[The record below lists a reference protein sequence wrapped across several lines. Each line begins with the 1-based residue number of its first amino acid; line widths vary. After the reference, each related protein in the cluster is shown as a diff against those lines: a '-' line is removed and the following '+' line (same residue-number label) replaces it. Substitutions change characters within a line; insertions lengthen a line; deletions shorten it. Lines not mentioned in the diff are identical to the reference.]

1 MLGTLFLFAFA
12 VLHIHALAVGHAT
25 EPLRIEGLRIL
36 ADAVARDLNEGKRPI
51 LPEPFAFAVVTPSGA
66 VLDGVEPR
74 GGFHFNEPQRPQ
86 GEWCA
91 RWGRPCWALRE
102 LPARG
107 DGNGNGARL
116 VVYPRIF
123 GAPGF
128 WGPVSIALLG
138 SVAAWLTFS
147 ALAGLVLLRSLRRA
161 DESRRRLLAGLAH
174 DLGTPL
180 TSIRGF
186 AETRLAA
193 EEDTALPGDRRV
205 WTVVYRE
212 ALRMQRLIEDMLAL
226 TRLEAGRFA
235 IVPRPFD
242 LREVVQ
248 AAAERAELAQGTPP
262 QLEVPDTPAVAT
274 ADRDRIDQALANLVD
289 NAYRHGGG
297 KGVALRLE
305 PGPTTLEPQS
315 TSWRIT
321 VSDQGPGLA
330 PEARAHLYE
339 PFQPWGPGRG
349 SGLGLAITREIV
361 ARHGGVLRVED
372 GPGCRVV
379 LELPVAGPGQGSR

>member
-1 MLGTLFLFAFA
+1 
-12 VLHIHALAVGHAT
+12 V
-25 EPLRIEGLRIL
+25 
-36 ADAVARDLNEGKRPI
+36 
-51 LPEPFAFAVVTPSGA
+51 
-66 VLDGVEPR
+66 
-74 GGFHFNEPQRPQ
+74 
-86 GEWCA
+86 
-91 RWGRPCWALRE
+91 RE

-107 DGNGNGARL
+107 DGKGNGNGARL
-116 VVYPRIF
+116 VVYPRVF

-193 EEDTALPGDRRV
+193 EGDTALPGDRRV

-235 IVPRPFD
+235 MVPRPFD

-248 AAAERAELAQGTPP
+248 AAAERAELAQGTGP
-262 QLEVPDTPAVAT
+262 QVEVPDTPAVAT

-289 NAYRHGGG
+289 NAYRHGGA

-305 PGPTTLEPQS
+305 PAGP
-315 TSWRIT
+315 SWRIT

-339 PFQPWGPGRG
+339 PFRPWGSGRG
-349 SGLGLAITREIV
+349 SGLGLAITREIAV
-361 ARHGGVLRVED
+361 LHGGVLRVED

-379 LELPVAGPGQGSR
+379 LELPVAGPRQGS

>member
-1 MLGTLFLFAFA
+1 VLGTLFLFAFA

-25 EPLRIEGLRIL
+25 EPLRMEGLRIL
-36 ADAVARDLNEGKRPI
+36 ADAVARDLDEGKRPS

-74 GGFHFNEPQRPQ
+74 GGFHFREPQRPP

-102 LPARG
+102 LRGRG
-107 DGNGNGARL
+107 DRNGARL
-116 VVYPRIF
+116 VVYPRVF

-138 SVAAWLTFS
+138 SVVAWLTFS

-193 EEDTALPGDRRV
+193 EGDTALPGDRRV

-235 IVPRPFD
+235 MVPRPFD

-248 AAAERAELAQGTPP
+248 AAAERAELAHGTGPW
-262 QLEVPDTPAVAT
+262 LEVPGTPAIAT

-305 PGPTTLEPQS
+305 PAD

-321 VSDQGPGLA
+321 VSDEGPGLA

-339 PFQPWGPGRG
+339 PFRPWGSGRG
-349 SGLGLAITREIV
+349 SGLGLAIAREIV
-361 ARHGGVLRVED
+361 ASHGGVLRVED

-379 LELPVAGPGQGSR
+379 LELPAAGPGKGSR

>member
-1 MLGTLFLFAFA
+1 MLGTLLLFAAA

-36 ADAVARDLNEGKRPI
+36 ADSVARDVHEGRRPT
-51 LPEPFAFAVVTPSGA
+51 LPDPFAFAVVSPSGA
-66 VLDGVEPR
+66 ILDGVQPP
-74 GGFHFNEPQRPQ
+74 GGFHFREPQRPP

-91 RWGRPCWALRE
+91 RWGRPCWAVRE
-102 LPARG
+102 LAARG
-107 DGNGNGARL
+107 DGNGNGNDARL

-128 WGPVSIALLG
+128 WGPVSIAFLG
-138 SVAAWLTFS
+138 SVVAWLAFS

-186 AETRLAA
+186 AETRLAT
-193 EEDTALPGDRRV
+193 EGDTAQPGDRRV
-205 WTVVYRE
+205 WTIVYRE

-248 AAAERAELAQGTPP
+248 AAAERAELAQGVGPRV
-262 QLEVPDTPAVAT
+262 EMPDTPAIAT

-297 KGVALRLE
+297 KGVTLRLE
-305 PGPTTLEPQS
+305 PADAA
-315 TSWRIT
+315 WRIT
-321 VSDQGPGLA
+321 VADEGPGIA

-339 PFQPWGPGRG
+339 PFQPWGSGRG

-361 ARHGGVLRVED
+361 ASHGGVLRVED

-379 LELPVAGPGQGSR
+379 LELPAAGPARSPR

>member
-1 MLGTLFLFAFA
+1 MVLGTLFLFAFA

-36 ADAVARDLNEGKRPI
+36 ADAAARDLDEGRRPI

-66 VLDGVEPR
+66 LLDGVRPS
-74 GGFHFNEPQRPQ
+74 GGFHFHEPQGYP
-86 GEWCA
+86 GEHCA

-102 LPARG
+102 LRDRG

-116 VVYPRIF
+116 VVYPRVF

-138 SVAAWLTFS
+138 SVVAWLAFS

-186 AETRLAA
+186 AETRLAT
-193 EEDTALPGDRRV
+193 EGDTAQPGDRRV

-248 AAAERAELAQGTPP
+248 AAAERAELAQGTGPVV
-262 QLEVPDTPAVAT
+262 EVPDAPAIVT

-297 KGVALRLE
+297 KGVTLRLE
-305 PGPTTLEPQS
+305 PAHA
-315 TSWRIT
+315 SWRIT